1 MIYNNYTKCFQDYF
15 IFLCM
20 VIHSVIPRH
29 RGGGALS
36 PPSPLRLGT
45 RPGRL
50 VHTAAVVISQ
60 DKSNH
65 CHYQWSLIH
74 HYCHYVASYI
84 CTTCPPQR
92 IGSTVTSSYWP
103 GWSTDWREYRSISYP
118 WHKPFWTFLS
128 RITFLL
134 TATSACLYYIMQWLY
149 DLCYCWKY
157 TIVAPT
163 QILVGGIYS
172 NVRVKH
178 TDLGFVFSGLY

>member
-1 MIYNNYTKCFQDYF
+1 MIIGKQDSDSHWVLKWVVLF
-15 IFLCM
+15 PG
-20 VIHSVIPRH
+20 S
-29 RGGGALS
+29 
-36 PPSPLRLGT
+36 
-45 RPGRL
+45 RPAFR
-50 VHTAAVVISQ
+50 SW
-60 DKSNH
+60 
-65 CHYQWSLIH
+65 HYVRQTTESWTGPGNDFRFCV
-74 HYCHYVASYI
+74 YCHYVASYI

-163 QILVGGIYS
+163 QILVGEIYS

-178 TDLGFVFSGLY
+178 ADLGFVFSGLY